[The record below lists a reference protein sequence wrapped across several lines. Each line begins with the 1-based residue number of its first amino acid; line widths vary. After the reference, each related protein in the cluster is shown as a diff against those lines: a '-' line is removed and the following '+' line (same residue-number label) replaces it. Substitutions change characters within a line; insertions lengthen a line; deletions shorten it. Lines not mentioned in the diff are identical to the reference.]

1 MNINTFFRKV
11 IGQIISDKNAYTKK
25 YYPLI
30 LFNIRLTK
38 RIKTEKNEETQ
49 VSKPLSSFSFI
60 HFE

>member
-30 LFNIRLTK
+30 LLNIRLTNRIETKK
-38 RIKTEKNEETQ
+38 RRAQ
-49 VSKPLSSFSFI
+49 VSKPLSSFLIYSF
-60 HFE
+60 

>member
-30 LFNIRLTK
+30 LLNIRLTNRIETKK
-38 RIKTEKNEETQ
+38 RRAQ